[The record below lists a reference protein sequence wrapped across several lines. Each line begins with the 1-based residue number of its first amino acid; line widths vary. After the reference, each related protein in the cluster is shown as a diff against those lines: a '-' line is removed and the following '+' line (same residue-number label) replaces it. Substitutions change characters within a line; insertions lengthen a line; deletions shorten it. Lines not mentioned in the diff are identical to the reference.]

1 MATSATSNDQRV
13 LFNVKDNIAYVSLN
27 RPEKHNGLDLD
38 VFKQLIDTAKKI
50 TKDKTIR
57 AVILTGEGDSFC
69 AGLDFKAVSKKPSM
83 IPQLFL
89 KMPWTQW
96 NDFQKVALIWRNI
109 PVPVITA
116 IKGNCFGGGL
126 QIALGS
132 DYRIARPDASL
143 SVMEIKWGLIP
154 DMSGTVTLTTLT
166 RYDIAQELTMTGR
179 QFSGQ
184 EAYDFGI
191 VSKLSDD
198 PLAEATELA
207 KTIAEKSPDA
217 IAATKF
223 LFRKTWKANPVTAL
237 LWERWTQMRLLGRK
251 NQRIAM
257 KNGLSGKKDPFIDRS
272 SF

>member
-1 MATSATSNDQRV
+1 MAQDSNQRV
-13 LFNVKDNIAYVSLN
+13 LFEVKDHIAYVSLN
-27 RPEKHNGLDLD
+27 RPEKHNGLDLPL
-38 VFKQLIDTAKKI
+38 FRQLIDTAKKI
-50 TKDKTIR
+50 KKNKDIR
-57 AVILTGEGDSFC
+57 AVILSGEGPSFC
-69 AGLDFKAVSKKPSM
+69 AGLDFKAVSKTPSM
-83 IPQLFL
+83 IPKLFL
-89 KMPWTQW
+89 KLPWAQW

-116 IKGNCFGGGL
+116 IHGNCFGGGL

-132 DYRIARPDASL
+132 DYRIARADSKL

-179 QFSGQ
+179 VFSGE
-184 EAYDFGI
+184 EAHEYGI

-198 PLAEATELA
+198 PMADAKQLAES
-207 KTIAEKSPDA
+207 IAEKSPDA

-223 LFRKTWKANPVTAL
+223 LFRKTWKADPLVAL

-251 NQRIAM
+251 NQRTAL
-257 KNGLSGKKDPFIDRS
+257 KNGLSGKSNPFSNRS

>member
-1 MATSATSNDQRV
+1 MATSDMSRV
-13 LFNVKDNIAYVSLN
+13 TFDVKDHIAYVSLN
-27 RPEKHNGLDLD
+27 RPEKHNGLDLPM
-38 VFKQLIDTAKKI
+38 FKQLIDTAKKI
-50 TKDKTIR
+50 TRDKSIR

-89 KMPWTQW
+89 KFPWTQW

-132 DYRIARPDASL
+132 DYRIARPDSSL

-179 QFSGQ
+179 KFSGE
-184 EAYDFGI
+184 EAYEYGI
-191 VSKLSDD
+191 VSKLSDNPMED
-198 PLAEATELA
+198 AIKLA

-217 IAATKF
+217 ISATKF

-251 NQRIAM
+251 NQRIAL
-257 KNGLSGKKDPFIDRS
+257 KNGLSGKNDPFVDRS

>member
-1 MATSATSNDQRV
+1 MAKADMSRV
-13 LFNVKDNIAYVSLN
+13 NFDVKDNIAYVSLN
-27 RPEKHNGLDLD
+27 RPEKHNGLDLLM
-38 VFKQLIDTAKKI
+38 FKELIDTAKQI
-50 TKDKTIR
+50 TRDKSIR
-57 AVILTGEGDSFC
+57 AVILSGEGDSFC

-83 IPQLFL
+83 VPQLFL
-89 KMPWTQW
+89 KFPWAKW

-179 QFSGQ
+179 KFSGK
-184 EAYDFGI
+184 EAYDYGI
-191 VSKLSDD
+191 VSKLSENPMED
-198 PLAEATELA
+198 AIELA

-217 IAATKF
+217 ISATKF

-257 KNGLSGKKDPFIDRS
+257 KNGLSGKNEPFVDRS

>member
-1 MATSATSNDQRV
+1 MATKDSSRV
-13 LFNVKDNIAYVSLN
+13 LYTVKDNIAYVSLN
-27 RPEKHNGLDLD
+27 RPEKHNGLDLPM
-38 VFKQLIDTAKKI
+38 FKQLIDTAKSI
-50 TKDKTIR
+50 TKDKSIR

-132 DYRIARPDASL
+132 DYRIAHPESQL

-179 QFSGQ
+179 KFSGE
-184 EAYDFGI
+184 EAYEYGI
-191 VSKLSDD
+191 VSRLSEN
-198 PLAEATELA
+198 PLEEATELA

-217 IAATKF
+217 ISATKF
-223 LFRKTWKANPVTAL
+223 LFRKTWKANPVSAL

-251 NQRIAM
+251 NQRIAL
-257 KNGLSGKKDPFIDRS
+257 KNGLSGREDPFVDRS